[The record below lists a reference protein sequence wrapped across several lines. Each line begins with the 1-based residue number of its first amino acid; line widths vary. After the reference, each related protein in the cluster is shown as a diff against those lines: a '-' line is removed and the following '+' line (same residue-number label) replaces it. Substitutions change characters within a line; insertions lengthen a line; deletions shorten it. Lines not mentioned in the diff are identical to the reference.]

1 MDLEI
6 VIILG
11 IICLVGY
18 IGLSLSADK
27 KAEQF
32 ANRPAVITNPATDL
46 YINEK
51 YAIVQLLAFVQ
62 GASAAS
68 AFDDEANSIVQ
79 STIISL
85 GLSKNQVVKFLQVF
99 MGHNPDREIDRMIMS
114 LKEIRD
120 RDYLRGIYK
129 KCLRI
134 ADISGDHDMRMV
146 VNEIFRELNI
156 SI

>member
-1 MDLEI
+1 M
-6 VIILG
+6 
-11 IICLVGY
+11 
-18 IGLSLSADK
+18 
-27 KAEQF
+27 
-32 ANRPAVITNPATDL
+32 ITNPATDL

-51 YAIVQLLAFVQ
+51 YAIVQLLIFVQ
-62 GASAAS
+62 GASSAS
-68 AFDDEANSIVQ
+68 AFDDEANRIVQ

-85 GLSKNQVVKFLQVF
+85 GLSKNQVVKFLQVS

>member
-11 IICLVGY
+11 IICLFGY
-18 IGLSLSADK
+18 IGLSLSANK

-32 ANRPAVITNPATDL
+32 ANRPTVITNPATDL

-51 YAIVQLLAFVQ
+51 YAIVQLLFFVQ
-62 GASAAS
+62 GASSAS
-68 AFDDEANSIVQ
+68 AFDDEANRIVQ

-85 GLSKNQVVKFLQVF
+85 GLSKNQVVKFLQVS

>member
-27 KAEQF
+27 KAEHF
-32 ANRPAVITNPATDL
+32 ANSPAVIPNPATDL

-85 GLSKNQVVKFLQVF
+85 GLSKNQVVKFLQVS
-99 MGHNPDREIDRMIMS
+99 MWHNPDREIDRMIMS

-134 ADISGDHDMRMV
+134 ADISGDYDMRMV

>member
-11 IICLVGY
+11 IICLFGY
-18 IGLSLSADK
+18 IGLSLSANK

-32 ANRPAVITNPATDL
+32 ANRPTVITNPATDL

-51 YAIVQLLAFVQ
+51 YAIVQLLIFVQ
-62 GASAAS
+62 GASSAS
-68 AFDDEANSIVQ
+68 AFDDEANRIVQ

-85 GLSKNQVVKFLQVF
+85 GLSKNQVVKFLQVS
-99 MGHNPDREIDRMIMS
+99 MGHNPDRMIMS

>member
-1 MDLEI
+1 MYLMI
-6 VIILG
+6 LILG
-11 IICLVGY
+11 IILFVGCMVWC
-18 IGLSLSADK
+18 SNADK
-27 KAEQF
+27 NAEEL
-32 ANRPAVITNPATDL
+32 AERPTKITDPSTDL

-51 YAIVQLLAFVQ
+51 YAIVQLLFFVQ

-68 AFDDEANSIVQ
+68 AFDDEANRIVQ
-79 STIISL
+79 STIFSL
-85 GLSKNQVVKFLQVF
+85 RLPKRRAVKFIQVS

-134 ADISGDHDMRMV
+134 ADISGDYDMRMV